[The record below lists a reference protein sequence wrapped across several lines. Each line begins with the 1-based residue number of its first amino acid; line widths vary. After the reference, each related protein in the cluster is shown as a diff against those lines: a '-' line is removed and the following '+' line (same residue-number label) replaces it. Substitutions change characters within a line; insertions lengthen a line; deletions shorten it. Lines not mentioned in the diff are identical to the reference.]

1 MELTPEQNKQ
11 LLTEIISTIYTDG
24 VDEIEEYY
32 HDEEQNLL
40 WGTFI
45 DNNEDLDEP
54 KKFKF
59 EIDLENGTISY

>member
-24 VDEIEEYY
+24 VDDIEEYY
-32 HDEEQNLL
+32 HDEEQNTL